1 MCSLLRGHP
10 DTTPP
15 HGLVRGQPPEGGQGR
30 HRWLPPPQSPPSS
43 LTLAT
48 KINRR
53 RPVFFPPTG
62 GTTPTKRKGGD
73 GSGCPRSKLH
83 TRPP

>member
-15 HGLVRGQPPEGGQGR
+15 HGLVRGQPPERGKGR
-30 HRWLPPPQSPPSS
+30 HQYRASPQSPPSS
-43 LTLAT
+43 PQLAT
-48 KINRR
+48 KINRG
-53 RPVFFPPTG
+53 RPRSPPTG
-62 GTTPTKRKGGD
+62 GTTPTRRKGGD